1 MSQIEIKGLTVT
13 YVDKKKNE
21 TVAIENLDATFPSGK
36 FCAVTG
42 LSGSGKSTL
51 LKAIGGLFEFDG
63 QIFIDGIDADTIQT
77 KNRNFSYVSQD
88 FVLYPSITVFD
99 NIAMPLKV
107 ARIPKEEIVSSV
119 NLIAGQL
126 GLVDCLTRL
135 PKHLSGGQQQRV
147 ALARALVKHPN
158 VCLFDEPLSNIA
170 PSERKNARNYI
181 KLLTT
186 LYGCTSIYV
195 THDIS
200 DVRELAEVVYVIADK
215 KIVFSG
221 SVAEFLES
229 KDPRVIAVKGM
240 DKGGF
245 ANED

>member
-1 MSQIEIKGLTVT
+1 MSKIEIKGLTVT
-13 YVDKKKNE
+13 YIDKNKNE

-63 QIFIDGIDADTIQT
+63 QIFINGIDADTIQT
-77 KNRNFSYVSQD
+77 KKRNFSYVSQD

-107 ARIPKEEIVSSV
+107 ARVPKKEIVSSV
-119 NLIAGQL
+119 NLIAEQL

-135 PKHLSGGQQQRV
+135 PRHLSGGQQQRV
-147 ALARALVKHPN
+147 ALARALVKHPD

-170 PSERKNARNYI
+170 PSERKNARKYI
-181 KLLTT
+181 KAATA
-186 LYGCTSIYV
+186 LYDCTSIYV
-195 THDIS
+195 THEIS
-200 DVRELAEVVYVIADK
+200 DIMELAEVVYVVADK
-215 KIVFSG
+215 KIVFCG
-221 SVAEFLES
+221 SVVEFLES
-229 KDPRVIAVKGM
+229 KDPRVVAVKGV
-240 DKGGF
+240 DKGGCV
-245 ANED
+245 NED